1 MPTYRTDIPQYQYLY
16 ERPAATTF
24 GVGQCMVAGREY
36 TSDGAN
42 WTTPEISF
50 AQFGLP
56 LILPS
61 SGSIGDNG
69 ALSGITAFNA
79 TYIQCYMY
87 FPVNA
92 IATGT
97 AAGWYYV
104 VMSGTSAGTIYNNPR
119 TTTDIPAVPT
129 TLVPFVTTGPGA
141 YTQGTSAVTA
151 FSKTIP
157 AGTLG
162 INGVLDCYVD
172 HLCNNSAGIK
182 TSSILFNS
190 TALHN
195 LGTTTSLGQP
205 RRVMVFNRGN
215 QAKQKVTRANIT
227 SEASVP
233 SIATTFTTVDTSVD
247 VVLNVSLTISVA
259 TDTVSLEGFIAK
271 LTPVQA

>member
-1 MPTYRTDIPQYQYLY
+1 MPTYRTDVPQYQYLY
-16 ERPAATTF
+16 ERPAATAF
-24 GVGQCMVAGREY
+24 GAGQCMVAGREY
-36 TSDGAN
+36 TSDGVS
-42 WTTPEISF
+42 WSTPEISF

-56 LILPS
+56 MILPS
-61 SGSIGDNG
+61 SGTIGDNG
-69 ALSGITAFNA
+69 ALSGITALNT
-79 TYIQCYMY
+79 TYSQCYMY
-87 FPVNA
+87 FPAGA
-92 IATGT
+92 IASGS

-104 VMSGTSAGTIYNNPR
+104 VMSGTSAGTIYNNTR
-119 TTTDIPAVPT
+119 ATTDIPTVPT

-157 AGTLG
+157 GGTLG
-162 INGVLDCYVD
+162 IHGVLDCYID
-172 HLCNNSAGIK
+172 HLNNNSAGLK
-182 TSSILFNS
+182 TSSILFGGVL
-190 TALHN
+190 LHN
-195 LGTTTSLGQP
+195 LGSTTSLGQP

-247 VVLNVSLTISVA
+247 VTLNVTLTVAVA

-271 LTPVQA
+271 LTPAQA